1 MTFWNDKRISN
12 DPMRGRRRSQSIVRE
27 GREVQEETVRG
38 TKKDR
43 ERQTDREA
51 VAGRDRAIKGERGR
65 ERKRERESARARAR
79 QEGRGGGREG
89 RTERRNLARVGRAY
103 F

>member
-1 MTFWNDKRISN
+1 
-12 DPMRGRRRSQSIVRE
+12 VRE

-38 TKKDR
+38 TKKDRERQTDREAVAEITDR